1 MTVASTEVRGL
12 KRGSVIKDYCRA
24 VVLAI
29 ALHLLFAGALAGL
42 YLALDGLVG
51 TVWLVVSTFV
61 DVGTSDPL
69 PPDIAGLARLTNG
82 IETGVVGAAFGVIGI
97 GLGWLALRVFWR
109 LASTLE
115 RMGMRASA

>member
-1 MTVASTEVRGL
+1 MIR
-12 KRGSVIKDYCRA
+12 DYLRA

-51 TVWLVVSTFV
+51 TIWLMVSMFF
-61 DVGTSDPL
+61 DVGAHDPL

-82 IETGVVGAAFGVIGI
+82 LETAVVGAAFGVIGL

-115 RMGMRASA
+115 RMGMRVTQTQRGGIVQ